1 MRAPSSALFWLLA
14 PASLA
19 LWLILVTPTRWLGI
33 ETGALG
39 TGLLLLTAWA
49 GLWLSTR
56 IPASR
61 EARVSPSEVR
71 QWVALVFTGAIAAF
85 LAFHAVDIARAEKV
99 ADLQSIGRTVAMLV
113 IGWILF
119 SAVLRQRANAG
130 VQEDERDREVQRH
143 ADSWSHA
150 AISLF
155 VIAVAVTLG
164 LSPADR
170 LAWATPIV
178 VAHLLIFALVVSSL
192 TGCVVAVWQ
201 YRRGYAE
208 GPST

>member
-1 MRAPSSALFWLLA
+1 MRVPRSALFWLLA

-19 LWLILVTPTRWLGI
+19 LWLILVTPTRWLGF
-33 ETGALG
+33 ETGAVG

-56 IPASR
+56 IPADRDAS
-61 EARVSPSEVR
+61 VSPSEVR

-85 LAFHAVDIARAEKV
+85 LAFHAADIARAEKV
-99 ADLQSIGRTVAMLV
+99 ADLRSIGRTVAMLV

-119 SAVLRQRANAG
+119 SAVLRQRVHAG

-143 ADSWSHA
+143 ADSGSHT
-150 AISLF
+150 AICLL
-155 VIAVAVTLG
+155 VVALAVTLG

-170 LAWATPIV
+170 MAWATPIV
-178 VAHLLIFALVVSSL
+178 IAHLLVLALVL
-192 TGCVVAVWQ
+192 ANLLGCIVAVWQ
-201 YRRGYAE
+201 YRRGCAG

>member
-1 MRAPSSALFWLLA
+1 MRVSSSALFWLLA

-19 LWLILVTPTRWLGI
+19 LWLVLVTPTRWLGI
-33 ETGALG
+33 DTGAVG

-49 GLWLSTR
+49 SLWLSTR
-56 IPASR
+56 IPANR
-61 EARVSPSEVR
+61 EASVSPGEVR
-71 QWVALVFTGAIAAF
+71 QWVALAFTGVIAVF
-85 LAFHAVDIARAEKV
+85 LLVNAGDIVSAQGIAE
-99 ADLQSIGRTVAMLV
+99 LRGIGRTVAMLV